1 MSCEARAFSQPP
13 RSDASQAY
21 SGCSGTCNSE
31 RCRPSARLAATTCTT
46 WHPTPPAATPT
57 CAPAAGPRP
66 APTAAAA
73 GSAAAATEQRLPP
86 LPAASW
92 RSYAYRTERMKTTG
106 RAPARARTPAAVRN
120 FCNHFAVYMP
130 LTSPQRGL
138 TCQWRR
144 GRFLRL
150 LQFPRFH
157 APSSPLLC
165 SAALVGVRCAIHT
178 CTSSLLSACRPTSTC
193 KLTPTTCPH
202 VHAACTPGY
211 HPQPHA
217 NCKLSLVSYGSLSV
231 RWQRGTEAAAAA
243 AQAQQGAG
251 GISGRR
257 GAAVVAGAVAGRLLR
272 GLCAGVI

>member
-92 RSYAYRTERMKTTG
+92 RSYAYRTGRMKTTG

-150 LQFPRFH
+150 LQFPPFSCPLIASAMLCCSCGRALCH
-157 APSSPLLC
+157 THVYIVSAVRVQANKHMQIDANYMSTRACCMHSRISP
-165 SAALVGVRCAIHT
+165 SAAC
-178 CTSSLLSACRPTSTC
+178 
-193 KLTPTTCPH
+193 
-202 VHAACTPGY
+202 
-211 HPQPHA
+211 
-217 NCKLSLVSYGSLSV
+217 
-231 RWQRGTEAAAAA
+231 
-243 AQAQQGAG
+243 
-251 GISGRR
+251 
-257 GAAVVAGAVAGRLLR
+257 
-272 GLCAGVI
+272 